1 MILVTGATGFIG
13 RALIRQMF
21 ETGRDVR
28 VLIRPSRRSPR
39 LPKSLPVEV
48 AVVSLSDERAIRAA
62 LKGVDTVFH
71 LAGAESQGRNANL
84 LAVDMQGTENL
95 ARVAADAGMQ
105 HFMYLSHRGASRA
118 A

>member
-13 RALIRQMF
+13 RALIRHLF
-21 ETGRDVR
+21 EAGRETR

-39 LPKSLPVEV
+39 LPKSLPMEV

-62 LKGVDTVFH
+62 LKDVDSIIH

-84 LAVDMQGTENL
+84 LTVDMKGTENL
-95 ARVAADAGMQ
+95 SRVAADAGIKR
-105 HFMYLSHRGASRA
+105 FL
-118 A
+118 